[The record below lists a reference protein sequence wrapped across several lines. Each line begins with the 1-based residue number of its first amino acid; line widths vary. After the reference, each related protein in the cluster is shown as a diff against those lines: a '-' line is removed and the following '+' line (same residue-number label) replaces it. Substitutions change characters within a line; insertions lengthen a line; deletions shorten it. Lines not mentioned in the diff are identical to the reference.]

1 MHTVLEMASTG
12 LLDRRIVRVF
22 VSELSL
28 YPIGSCVSLSNG
40 EVARV
45 LAASTEPSRPW
56 VGTVLEPDGSR
67 LKTPR
72 IRNLSTL
79 PPLSICSEVPLR
91 RTPRR
96 LLNPARAPAFLIP

>member
-22 VSELSL
+22 VGELSL

-79 PPLSICSEVPLR
+79 PPLSIRSEVPPFEEPL
-91 RTPRR
+91 
-96 LLNPARAPAFLIP
+96 AGF